1 MQLIEAWM
9 GDLGKTYEL
18 FQQFPA
24 DENGFENDAA
34 GMNRDK
40 FEDYLRELKNTAAGI
55 NLPEGYVPATK
66 YILVDDDGAYVGIF
80 NLRHRINDFLR
91 KGPGHIGYG
100 IAPAYRGKGY
110 ATAGLK
116 LTLEKAHNEFGI
128 DEAYL
133 SVHKTNV
140 ASLKVQQHCGARI
153 DHEDNTHYY
162 TRITIV
168 AAH

>member
-1 MQLIEAWM
+1 MRLIEAWT
-9 GDLGKTYEL
+9 GDPAKAYEL

-24 DENGFENDAA
+24 DDHGFINDAA
-34 GMNRDK
+34 GMNRNEFDG
-40 FEDYLRELKNTAAGI
+40 YLLELKNTAEGI

-66 YILVDDDGAYVGIF
+66 YILVNDDGAYVGIF
-80 NLRHRINDFLR
+80 NLRHRLNDFLR

-128 DEAYL
+128 SEAYL
-133 SVHKTNV
+133 SANKTNP
-140 ASLKVQQHCGARI
+140 ASLKVQQHCGACI
-153 DHEDNTHYY
+153 DHEDDTHYY
-162 TRITIV
+162 TRIVITSM
-168 AAH
+168 H